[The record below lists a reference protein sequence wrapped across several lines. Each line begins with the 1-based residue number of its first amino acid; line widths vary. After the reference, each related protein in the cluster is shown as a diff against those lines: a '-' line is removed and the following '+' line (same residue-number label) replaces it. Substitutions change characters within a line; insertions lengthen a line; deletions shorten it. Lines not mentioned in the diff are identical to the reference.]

1 MLKFL
6 QRILAIAILGGAIP
20 AAYAQL
26 GWFTK
31 EQRVDYTRAWKG
43 ERFPDGRPRI
53 SDELLER
60 MKKAKCEIAWGVMKE
75 AGYKSQ
81 IEGGWRIINPNDR
94 LVGRVVTAVFMSVRP
109 DMNEVI
115 NEHAK
120 QEGRIGMGQNS
131 WVIDTLQPNDV
142 LVVDMAGKIEDGTFS
157 GDNLATS
164 IYSKTKTGFVVNG
177 GVRDAGGI
185 SEIKGIRVYV
195 RDFHPSAIADMM
207 LMGINVPIRIGSVTV
222 MPGDVILSDLEGLTF
237 VPPHMAEKV
246 ADESEMARLTDDWGH
261 EMLRT
266 GKYSPGEVDAKWSKK
281 MVEEFNKYA
290 ESQGSK
296 VRKKYEE

>member
-1 MLKFL
+1 MLKLFQRLFVLVFL
-6 QRILAIAILGGAIP
+6 CGVIP
-20 AAYAQL
+20 AAQAQL

-31 EQRVDYTRAWKG
+31 EQRIDFTRAWKG
-43 ERFPDGRPRI
+43 ERFPDGRPRV

-60 MKKAKCEIAWGVMKE
+60 MRKAKCEIAWGVMKE

-120 QEGRIGMGQNS
+120 QEGRVGMGQNS

-246 ADESEMARLTDDWGH
+246 ADESDMARLTDEWGH

-290 ESQGSK
+290 DSQGSK
-296 VRKKYEE
+296 VRKKYED